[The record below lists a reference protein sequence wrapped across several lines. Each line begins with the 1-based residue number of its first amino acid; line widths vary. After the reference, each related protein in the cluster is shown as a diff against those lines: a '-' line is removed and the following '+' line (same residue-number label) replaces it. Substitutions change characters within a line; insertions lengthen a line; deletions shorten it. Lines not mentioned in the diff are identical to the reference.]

1 MTVSSPSIAVRAL
14 LALCAV
20 ALLSLTAKV
29 AAADA
34 DAIGPQFPI
43 SSGNHPSEGLQAG
56 FQDEVFN
63 EKTGQYLVVYV
74 AATTADTDDIYGQFV
89 DVNGNLVGSEF
100 RISTTSAIHAEYNPA
115 TVGYDSET
123 GRYLVAW
130 DRDNTVQVR
139 LLNPDG
145 TPITGETAIGA
156 EQEDIET
163 EAIAYSPVSHEYL
176 VAWKAFSE
184 GRVYIQR
191 LNQDA
196 GQVGPDDQIVGGS
209 PTLTVDDALDLAYS
223 ATSHEYMI
231 VFNAAPDSGGGEE
244 VFGQRLDL
252 GGNEIGNDDFPIS
265 QMGPPGDE
273 STTFEAAPP
282 SIVWNSNLNQYLVAW
297 HGNEGVSPFATNE
310 REVFGQLLTA
320 EGAQIGAD
328 DFRISDVGIDGDAKS
343 NAFRPRMAYDPF
355 GNQYLV
361 AWHGDEIIAP
371 LIDNEFEIY
380 GQYLAADGAQIGN
393 NDFRISDV
401 QPDGNKEFSAN
412 RPAVAYNPV
421 TCDYLVTYFSGEPN
435 DSDDAD
441 ATVYGRRVAGSV
453 CPDRTA
459 PVLSGL
465 KVTPK
470 KIASGIKLKP
480 RKQRKATASSS
491 ATVKSAPKRAKAR
504 YSLSEPAAVVFTVER
519 KVAGKKVGGK
529 CRKLKKGQKPAGKRC
544 ALWVRT
550 GKKLKQEGV
559 AGANVK
565 SFTAKSIRKKGLKP
579 GAYRIV
585 GVATDAAGNASPLA
599 VAGFKVVQPR

>member
-1 MTVSSPSIAVRAL
+1 MSVPPLSASLRAA
-14 LALCAV
+14 LALFAL
-20 ALLSLTAKV
+20 ALLSLSV
-29 AAADA
+29 GVGAAGA

-74 AATTADTDDIYGQFV
+74 AATTADTDDIYGQLV

-100 RISTTSAIHAEYNPA
+100 RISTTSAEHAAYNPA

-130 DRDNTVQVR
+130 DRDETVQAR

-176 VAWKAFSE
+176 VVWKAFND
-184 GRVYIQR
+184 GRVYAQR

-196 GQVGPDDQIVGGS
+196 GQVGTDDAIVGGS
-209 PTLTVDDALDLAYS
+209 PELTVDDAVDVAYS
-223 ATSHEYMI
+223 STSLEYMV
-231 VFNAAPDSGGGEE
+231 VFLAHPSAGNNEE
-244 VFGQRLDL
+244 VYGQRLDL
-252 GGNEIGNDDFPIS
+252 GANQVGSDDFRIS
-265 QMGPPGDE
+265 EMGPPGDE
-273 STTFEAAPP
+273 SGTYDAAPP
-282 SIVWNSNLNQYLVAW
+282 SIVWNSTLNQYLVGW
-297 HGNEGVSPFATNE
+297 HGNDGVPPFASNE

-320 EGAQIGAD
+320 DGTQIGPD
-328 DFRISDVGIDGDAKS
+328 DFRISDMGVDGDGKS
-343 NAFRPRMAYDPF
+343 GAFRPRMAYDPF

-361 AWHGDEIIAP
+361 AWHGDDLVPP
-371 LIDNEFEIY
+371 LVDNDFEIY
-380 GQYLAADGAQIGN
+380 GQYLAADGSQIGN

-401 QPDGNKEFSAN
+401 QPDGNPEFSAN
-412 RPAVAYNPV
+412 RPAVAYNPL

-435 DSDDAD
+435 NTAKVDS
-441 ATVYGRRVAGSV
+441 TVYGRRVAGSV

-459 PVLSGL
+459 PVVSGL
-465 KVTPK
+465 RVTPK
-470 KIASGIKLKP
+470 KIASGIK
-480 RKQRKATASSS
+480 
-491 ATVKSAPKRAKAR
+491 VKRAKATAQASAKGPKKQAKAR
-504 YSLSEPAAVVFTVER
+504 YTLSEAALVTFTVER

-529 CRKLKKGQKPAGKRC
+529 CRKLKKGAKPSGKRC

-550 GKKLKQEGV
+550 GKKLKQEGL
-559 AGANVK
+559 AGANAK
-565 SFTAKSIRKKGLKP
+565 GFTAKSIRKKGLKP
-579 GAYRIV
+579 GVYRIAA
-585 GVATDAAGNASPLA
+585 VATDAAGNASALA
-599 VAGFKVVQPR
+599 TAKFTVVQPR